1 MHAHEL
7 GKHKGIQAHSY
18 TLENT
23 TWLQQLINPGD
34 IHSESKEQ
42 DRLVFVAVSAGD
54 NLDFLKT
61 PKGSCYTHMQKVA
74 QKEASHL
81 TTV

>member
-18 TLENT
+18 TLENRM
-23 TWLQQLINPGD
+23 WLQQLINPGH
-34 IHSESKEQ
+34 IYSESKAQ
-42 DRLVFVAVSAGD
+42 DRLVFVAVSTDD

-61 PKGSCYTHMQKVA
+61 PKGNCYKHIQKVV
-74 QKEASHL
+74 QKEASI
-81 TTV
+81 